1 MWTRKKV
8 LKIATKYVAPLLG
21 LGALALAVYFYFYSP
36 GLSDRRLRASAG
48 NKLGTRHRLA
58 ELLQGDVARQKL
70 HLELHETAGSEQAL
84 DQVNNHT
91 LDVALVQGGLLGE
104 GRSNVRQV
112 LPLHMEVMHLLV
124 KNDLFDAAAKNLGAL
139 EGKTVSLSEVGSG
152 THSLATEIL
161 AFAGLRA
168 RGPDYPKGYIPVELS
183 RQELFA
189 EKNQDRL
196 PAAIMLISLVPS
208 TTARFLV
215 MQRGYRLAPLPFGEA
230 FALECLAPSEPEPGE
245 RPSPSQVDKGHTYP
259 VSIPAYAC
267 SVDPPVPAKPVST
280 IGTRLLLVANK
291 DVDPQV
297 IRRLVEATLASK
309 AAKNGHPPVDA
320 RILELPPEFPWH
332 DGTRL
337 YQKRNE
343 PVVSGALADSA
354 QKAFAIFAAAASG
367 LFVLW
372 QWGKQYGHFVRDKG
386 FSPYIGQVARIE
398 EEAMRIE
405 RGEWS
410 AAERLPE
417 LRERLGRL
425 KTEALDRFTQGE
437 LAGKELLAG
446 FLAQVNDTR
455 DYLTR
460 LMGQRENRRSGS
472 LTPGTG
478 EQGEVSAAR

>member
-1 MWTRKKV
+1 MWTRKR
-8 LKIATKYVAPLLG
+8 LLNIAAKYVAPLLG

-36 GLSDRRLRASAG
+36 SLSNQRLRASAG

-58 ELLQGDVARQKL
+58 ELLQDEVARQNL

-84 DQVNNHT
+84 DQINDHT
-91 LDVALVQGGLLGE
+91 LDVALVQGGLLSD
-104 GRSNVRQV
+104 GRPNVRQV
-112 LPLHMEVMHLLV
+112 LPLHLEAMHLLV
-124 KNDLFDAAAKNLGAL
+124 KNDLYEVAAKNLGAL
-139 EGKTVSLSEVGSG
+139 EGKTVSLSEIGSG

-161 AFAGLRA
+161 AFAGLRS
-168 RGPDYPKGYIPVELS
+168 RSPDHPKGYIPIELR

-189 EKNQDRL
+189 EQHRDRL
-196 PAAIMLISLVPS
+196 PDAILLMSLMPS

-215 MQRGYRLAPLPFGEA
+215 MHHGYRLVPLPFGEA
-230 FALECLAPSEPEPGE
+230 FALESLAPTDPEAGE
-245 RPSPSQVDKGHTYP
+245 RHAPSPVDKGHTYP

-267 SVDPPVPAKPVST
+267 SVDPPVPTKPVPT
-280 IGTRLLLVANK
+280 IGTRLLLVAHK
-291 DVDPQV
+291 DVHPQV

-372 QWGKQYGHFVRDKG
+372 QWGKQHGHFVRDKG
-386 FSPYIGQVARIE
+386 FSPYILRVARIE

-417 LRERLGRL
+417 LREQLSRL
-425 KTEALDRFTQGE
+425 KTEALERFAQGDM
-437 LAGKELLAG
+437 AGKELLAG

-460 LMGQRENRRSGS
+460 LIGQRENRMAESFPPERG
-472 LTPGTG
+472 G
-478 EQGEVSAAR
+478 